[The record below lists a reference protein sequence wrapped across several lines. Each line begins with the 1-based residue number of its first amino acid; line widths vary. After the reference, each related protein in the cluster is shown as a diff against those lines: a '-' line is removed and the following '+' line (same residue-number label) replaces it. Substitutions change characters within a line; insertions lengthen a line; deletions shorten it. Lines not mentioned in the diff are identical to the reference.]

1 MQDPKLLLLL
11 DIVIEHYISKWD
23 PIWSKFLH
31 SLEDVEY
38 APSTLRKYLNVLEKS
53 GLVYQPYN
61 SSGRIPTVKGLSMY
75 IEQQIHEDVKDIAA
89 EEMDIKNARMDLK
102 RLVEALG
109 SVADGVVAG
118 FLKNDEYFFLWIN
131 NLLKEDIHEDYKSV
145 REIIKFIESKKII
158 TLLDEKLMKRG
169 QIYYSFFEWD
179 GVVISCLYTKINIA
193 GYDCVM
199 TILGPTR
206 VNYRKNVA
214 ILQRVLQTLT

>member
-23 PIWSKFLH
+23 PIGSKFLH

-53 GLVYQPYN
+53 WLVYQPYN

-75 IEQQIHEDVKDIAA
+75 IEQQIHEDVKDIDA

-131 NLLKEDIHEDYKSV
+131 NLLKEDVHEDYKSV

-158 TLLDEKLMKRG
+158 SLLDEKLMKRN
-169 QIYYSFFEWD
+169 QIYYSFFEGD
-179 GVVISCLYTKINIA
+179 DVVISCLYTKINIA

-199 TILGPTR
+199 TVLGPTR

-214 ILQRVLQTLT
+214 ILQRVLQTLA

>member
-1 MQDPKLLLLL
+1 MHDPKLLLLL

-23 PIWSKFLH
+23 PIGSKFLH

-75 IEQQIHEDVKDIAA
+75 IEQQIHEDVKDIEA

-131 NLLKEDIHEDYKSV
+131 NLLKEDVHEDYKSV

-158 TLLDEKLMKRG
+158 TLLDEKLMKRN

-179 GVVISCLYTKINIA
+179 DVVISCLYTKINIG

-199 TILGPTR
+199 TVLGPTR

-214 ILQRVLQTLT
+214 ILQRVLQTLA